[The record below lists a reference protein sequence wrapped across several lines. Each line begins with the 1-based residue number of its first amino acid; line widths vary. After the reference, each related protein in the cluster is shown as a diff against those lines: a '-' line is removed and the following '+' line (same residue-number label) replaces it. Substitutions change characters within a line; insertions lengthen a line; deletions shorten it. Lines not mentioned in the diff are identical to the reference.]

1 MVLKRIKARYK
12 HGVLEPDEP
21 LGFEEGAEVEVLL
34 DEQVH
39 TSEEAE
45 DAAFARAIQEGLTTE
60 RVSED
65 VIMAILRDRDGD

>member
-1 MVLKRIKARYK
+1 MALRRVKARYK
-12 HGVLEPDEP
+12 QGVLEPDEP

-34 DEQVH
+34 DEQIH
-39 TSEEAE
+39 ASEEAE
-45 DAAFARAIQEGLTTE
+45 DAAFARAIHEGLTTE